1 MCVVFLSIYLWLHG
15 GIKVNQSWLKNEL
28 QIAVDVFA
36 IKMSFKYSYCRAIQ
50 GGSVIRIVYYFPWWQ
65 ILNVHPLNCWT
76 KCYWSSYF
84 KQPQWPWMARMS
96 DTRVT
101 SDTIVMSM
109 PRLCTHSKENHSLTL
124 WYIYIYIISNFF
136 LPYAGI
142 LKRVMWLFMRVISY
156 NFAPTFY
163 TQTQE
168 TDLQRVKRY
177 IPGLVQD
184 CSIPRLP
191 IYLTIRTGTSV
202 EALGV
207 MLNIVFFCS
216 TRDCVYLIAIRW
228 IRNPSYA
235 INTVSPQMK
244 SPFHSY
250 AISC

>member
-1 MCVVFLSIYLWLHG
+1 MKSAKYFNNTSLQTLPMITEMCVVFLSIYLWLHG

-124 WYIYIYIISNFF
+124 WYIYIYIYIYHIKF
-136 LPYAGI
+136 LFTICRHFEEGYVAFYA
-142 LKRVMWLFMRVISY
+142 SY
-156 NFAPTFY
+156 F
-163 TQTQE
+163 
-168 TDLQRVKRY
+168 
-177 IPGLVQD
+177 I
-184 CSIPRLP
+184 
-191 IYLTIRTGTSV
+191 
-202 EALGV
+202 
-207 MLNIVFFCS
+207 
-216 TRDCVYLIAIRW
+216 
-228 IRNPSYA
+228 
-235 INTVSPQMK
+235 
-244 SPFHSY
+244 
-250 AISC
+250 